1 MTDHITDLIDL
12 YLDGEIG
19 SRVAG
24 EIDLHLAEC
33 AECTRELSR
42 RRRLSALIRSQ
53 PGMKS
58 RKNNREFT
66 EEVMA
71 GITHSSEAG
80 YENNNK
86 LEIAWLIVPVFLV
99 VGLAFLQTVWVQS
112 SLVSYVPPI
121 NEILDPSQIL
131 LPFSFAIP
139 STFNQVIRL
148 LPGSSI
154 WSWNGISTG
163 ILAIALGSLYLS
175 WLAGW
180 WVKNQNHANA

>member
-19 SRVAG
+19 LRVAE
-24 EIDLHLAEC
+24 EIDLHLAGCED
-33 AECTRELSR
+33 CTRELSQ

-58 RKNNREFT
+58 RKTNREFT
-66 EEVMA
+66 AEVMA
-71 GITHSSEAG
+71 RINHGSKTSKEKG
-80 YENNNK
+80 NE
-86 LEIAWLIVPVFLV
+86 LEIAWLIVPVLLV
-99 VGLAFLQTVWVQS
+99 AGLAFLQTVWVQS
-112 SLVSYVPPI
+112 SLVSFVPPI
-121 NEILDPSQIL
+121 SEILDPSQIL

-139 STFNQVIRL
+139 SAFNQVIRL
-148 LPGSSI
+148 LPGSNF
-154 WSWNGISTG
+154 WSWNWVSTG
-163 ILAIALGSLYLS
+163 ILAITLGILYIS